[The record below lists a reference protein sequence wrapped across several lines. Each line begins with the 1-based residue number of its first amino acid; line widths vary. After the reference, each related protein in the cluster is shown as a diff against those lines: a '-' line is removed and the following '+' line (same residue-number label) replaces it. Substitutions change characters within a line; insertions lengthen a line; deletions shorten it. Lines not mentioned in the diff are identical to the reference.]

1 MILLLG
7 DKDDEVHW
15 LFYKLINVL
24 WIMGPKSQLTV
35 NIFWLLMLWFS
46 AKLITKCDIEQKGA
60 RCLPLCISKIC
71 AALLILHFIIKM
83 TLNGNDFYSTPI
95 PKRTWSMPIFSLQY
109 QKTVLR
115 TQKMKKKNM
124 VRQLINDTTYYCYSK
139 QTLFSSG
146 IFTSQNYVY
155 WWHKINMNI
164 TGSIIICDATQ
175 SFHLIDMTILRCFI
189 MLF

>member
-1 MILLLG
+1 M
-7 DKDDEVHW
+7 
-15 LFYKLINVL
+15 F
-24 WIMGPKSQLTV
+24 
-35 NIFWLLMLWFS
+35 WFS
-46 AKLITKCDIEQKGA
+46 VKLITKCDIEQKGA
-60 RCLPLCISKIC
+60 RCLTIVCLFAYQKYVL
-71 AALLILHFIIKM
+71 LLILHFIIKM